1 MFITPHTKIML
12 NLLVLALS
20 PFCSRVCLFPAG
32 PRAENLHVLFYL
44 LPPLLLRFQ
53 YVVAKRKYNMILG
66 LAFQF
71 RCIFMG
77 RAESQPW
84 ELLG

>member
-1 MFITPHTKIML
+1 MFIAPQTKIML

-20 PFCSRVCLFPAG
+20 PFCSRVCLFPAD
-32 PRAENLHVLFYL
+32 PCARESACPFSLRP
-44 LPPLLLRFQ
+44 PPLLHFQ
-53 YVVAKRKYNMILG
+53 YVVAKRKYNMILR

-71 RCIFMG
+71 YCIFMG
-77 RAESQPW
+77 RAESQHW

>member
-1 MFITPHTKIML
+1 MKIVL
-12 NLLVLALS
+12 DLLVLAVAVTFLLES
-20 PFCSRVCLFPAG
+20 ACSLCILMP
-32 PRAENLHVLFYL
+32 ENLHVLFSL
-44 LPPLLLRFQ
+44 HPPPLLHFQ
-53 YVVAKRKYNMILG
+53 YVVAERKYSMILG

-77 RAESQPW
+77 RAECQHW